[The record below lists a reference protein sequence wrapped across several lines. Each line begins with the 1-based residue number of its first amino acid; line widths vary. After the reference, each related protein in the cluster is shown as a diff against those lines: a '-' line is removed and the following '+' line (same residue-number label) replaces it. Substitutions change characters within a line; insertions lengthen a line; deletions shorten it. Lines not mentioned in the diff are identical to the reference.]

1 MFTSIAM
8 VFATSIAFQ
17 VHWEGLFRQDDES
30 ATPLHLFPSN
40 SDGLRLKMIYETRK
54 LGEQEQQ

>member
-1 MFTSIAM
+1 M

-30 ATPLHLFPSN
+30 ATPLHLVPSD

-54 LGEQEQQ
+54 LGAQEQQ